1 MHDEGTGGNANGGYG
16 FFPLFPLT
24 NCTFAACPVGIG
36 ARAALRKAGADGA
49 SLLPFPSSSNLPR
62 VLRVPHLLTYAYPT
76 QRRSRGTSRRPS

>member
-24 NCTFAACPVGIG
+24 NCTFAACPVGIA

-49 SLLPFPSSSNLPR
+49 SRPFPSSMCFFAF
-62 VLRVPHLLTYAYPT
+62 LTHAYLI